1 MRETE
6 AINSFVSITGG
17 LALFLYGAQESA
29 RFFRQEM
36 SGGLKE
42 GLGRLTG
49 SKSRSFLFG
58 ALLAAVAQSS
68 AIAIS
73 FGIGFVDAGI
83 LSLADSILMLMGA
96 SLGGTLVSILLSFNI
111 FDYAPLFFAGAF
123 FLSKSKKKKI
133 RLVGGVLRC
142 ITIIFLGMMF
152 LRVGAGSLFED
163 GRARE
168 IALSWSSSPLLMGMS
183 AFVFAAVFQSRS
195 AIIGLGIAL
204 ALSDALPAVSALP
217 TALGAHLG
225 SSLIAVISSFGGRM
239 SARRLGFCSLVYYA
253 VGSLV
258 FAFLIPPVHR
268 IMSGAGLDVVQELVF
283 GQILIALFN
292 IIIFLPFTNLLSDLS
307 VRFLKITGELDQ
319 PMYLEE
325 EMLSVPSVAVMLL
338 SREMARLSNYLE
350 AYLQM
355 LMIPSERKAGLFEE
369 LPAAIEELSNTCQDY
384 SYRIHLTEEE
394 PKLRVKF
401 ASVSRTMSILRSM
414 SKTLCSEISEILTD
428 ESAHNAL
435 RERSGSSLWN
445 EWTELSAKIMRTSL
459 RAFVIGEKGLIR
471 QAGELEKEYG
481 DICRKIR
488 DVIAGSYS
496 YGRDVSKAIRL
507 ISLMQGFLGMSK
519 ILAEDE
525 ELYNFA
531 EDTAGTCDEGLFEGD
546 EEDV

>member
-6 AINSFVSITGG
+6 AINSLVSITGG

-83 LSLADSILMLMGA
+83 LSLADSILLVMGA
-96 SLGGTLVSILLSFNI
+96 SIGGTLVSLLLSFNI
-111 FDYAPLFFAGAF
+111 FDYAPLLFAVAF
-123 FLSKSKKKKI
+123 FLSKLKNRKI
-133 RLVGGVLRC
+133 RLIGGVLKC
-142 ITIIFLGMMF
+142 ITVIFLGMMF
-152 LRVGAGSLFED
+152 LRSGSASLFED
-163 GRARE
+163 GKIKE
-168 IALSWSSSPLLMGMS
+168 IVLAWSSFPLLMGAVS
-183 AFVFAAVFQSRS
+183 FLFAVVFQSRS

-217 TALGAHLG
+217 IALGAHLG
-225 SSLIAVISSFGGRM
+225 SSLISVISSFGGRM

-253 VGSLV
+253 AGSLV
-258 FAFLIPPVHR
+258 FAFLIPSVHR
-268 IMSGAGLDVVQELVF
+268 IMSGAGLDVVQELVL
-283 GQILIALFN
+283 GQIIIALFN
-292 IIIFLPFTNLLSDLS
+292 IVMFLPLTSLLSDLS
-307 VRFLKITGELDQ
+307 VRFVKISGEMDQ

-325 EMLSVPSVAVMLL
+325 EMLSVPSVAVLLL
-338 SREMARLSNYLE
+338 SREMTRLSNYLE

-355 LMIPSERKAGLFEE
+355 LMIPHERKEGLFEE

-384 SYRIHLTEEE
+384 SYKIHLTGEE
-394 PKLRVKF
+394 PKLRAKF
-401 ASVSRTMSILRSM
+401 ASVSRTMSVLRSM
-414 SKTLCSEISEILTD
+414 SKTLCSEISEILSD
-428 ESAHNAL
+428 DRLHNAL
-435 RERSGSSLWN
+435 MERSGTRLWN

-471 QAGELEKEYG
+471 QAGELEREYG
-481 DICRKIR
+481 RICRQIR
-488 DVIAGSYS
+488 DEISGSYS
-496 YGRDVSKAIRL
+496 YGRDVSKAIRV

-525 ELYNFA
+525 ELYNKS
-531 EDTAGTCDEGLFEGD
+531 EDTDPCTEDLVEGD
-546 EEDV
+546 ERDV

>member
-29 RFFRQEM
+29 RFFRQEL

-42 GLGRLTG
+42 GLERLTG
-49 SKSRSFLFG
+49 SKSRSFFFG

-83 LSLADSILMLMGA
+83 LSLADSILLVMGA
-96 SLGGTLVSILLSFNI
+96 SIGGTLVSLLLSFNI
-111 FDYAPLFFAGAF
+111 FDYAPLLFAVAF
-123 FLSKSKKKKI
+123 FLSKLKNRKI
-133 RLVGGVLRC
+133 RLIGGVLKC
-142 ITIIFLGMMF
+142 ITVIFLGMMF
-152 LRVGAGSLFED
+152 LRSGSASLFED
-163 GRARE
+163 GKIKE
-168 IALSWSSSPLLMGMS
+168 IVLAWSSFPLLMGAVS
-183 AFVFAAVFQSRS
+183 FLFAVVFQSRS

-217 TALGAHLG
+217 IALGAHLG
-225 SSLIAVISSFGGRM
+225 SSLISVISSFGGRM

-253 VGSLV
+253 AGSLV
-258 FAFLIPPVHR
+258 FAFLIPSVHR
-268 IMSGAGLDVVQELVF
+268 IMSGAGLDVVQELVL
-283 GQILIALFN
+283 GQIIIALFN
-292 IIIFLPFTNLLSDLS
+292 IVMFLPLTSLLSDLS
-307 VRFLKITGELDQ
+307 VRFVKISGEMDQ

-325 EMLSVPSVAVMLL
+325 EMLSVPSVAVLLL
-338 SREMARLSNYLE
+338 SREMTRLSNYLE

-355 LMIPSERKAGLFEE
+355 LMIPHERKEGLFEE

-384 SYRIHLTEEE
+384 SYKIHLTGEE
-394 PKLRVKF
+394 PKLRAKF
-401 ASVSRTMSILRSM
+401 ASVSRTMSVLRSM
-414 SKTLCSEISEILTD
+414 SKTLCSEISEILSD
-428 ESAHNAL
+428 DRLHNAL
-435 RERSGSSLWN
+435 MERSGTRLWN

-471 QAGELEKEYG
+471 QAGELEREYG
-481 DICRKIR
+481 RICRQIR
-488 DVIAGSYS
+488 DEISGSYS
-496 YGRDVSKAIRL
+496 YGRDVSKAIRV

-525 ELYNFA
+525 ELYNKS
-531 EDTAGTCDEGLFEGD
+531 EDTDPCTEDLVEGD
-546 EEDV
+546 ERDV

>member
-6 AINSFVSITGG
+6 AINSLVSITGG

-29 RFFRQEM
+29 RFFRQEL

-42 GLGRLTG
+42 GLERLTG
-49 SKSRSFLFG
+49 SKSRSFFFG

-83 LSLADSILMLMGA
+83 LSLADSILLVMGA
-96 SLGGTLVSILLSFNI
+96 SIGGTLVSLLLSFNI
-111 FDYAPLFFAGAF
+111 FDYAPLLFAVAF
-123 FLSKSKKKKI
+123 FLSKLKNRKI
-133 RLVGGVLRC
+133 RLIGGVLKC
-142 ITIIFLGMMF
+142 ITVIFLGMMF
-152 LRVGAGSLFED
+152 LRSGSASLFED
-163 GRARE
+163 GKIKE
-168 IALSWSSSPLLMGMS
+168 IVLAWSSFPLLMGAVS
-183 AFVFAAVFQSRS
+183 FLFAVVFQSRS

-217 TALGAHLG
+217 IALGAHLG
-225 SSLIAVISSFGGRM
+225 SSLISVISSFGGRM

-253 VGSLV
+253 AGSLV

-268 IMSGAGLDVVQELVF
+268 IMSGAGLDVVQELVL
-283 GQILIALFN
+283 GQIIIALFN
-292 IIIFLPFTNLLSDLS
+292 IVMFLPLTSLLSDLS
-307 VRFLKITGELDQ
+307 VRFVKISGEMDQ

-325 EMLSVPSVAVMLL
+325 EMLSVPSVAVLLL
-338 SREMARLSNYLE
+338 SREMTRLSNYLE

-355 LMIPSERKAGLFEE
+355 LMIPHERKEGLFEE

-384 SYRIHLTEEE
+384 SYKIHLTGEE
-394 PKLRVKF
+394 PKLRAKF
-401 ASVSRTMSILRSM
+401 ASVSRTMSVLRSM
-414 SKTLCSEISEILTD
+414 SKTLCSEISEILSD
-428 ESAHNAL
+428 DRLHNAL
-435 RERSGSSLWN
+435 MERSGTRLWN

-471 QAGELEKEYG
+471 QAGELEREYG
-481 DICRKIR
+481 RICRQIR
-488 DVIAGSYS
+488 DEISGSYS
-496 YGRDVSKAIRL
+496 YGRDVSKAIRV

-525 ELYNFA
+525 ELYNKS
-531 EDTAGTCDEGLFEGD
+531 EDTDPCTEDLVEGD
-546 EEDV
+546 ERDV